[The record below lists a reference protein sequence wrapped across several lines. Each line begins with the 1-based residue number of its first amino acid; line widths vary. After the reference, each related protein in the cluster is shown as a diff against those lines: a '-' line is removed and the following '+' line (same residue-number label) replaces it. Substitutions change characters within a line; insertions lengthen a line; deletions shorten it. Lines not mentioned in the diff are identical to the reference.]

1 MLAGVAQLMVGVAL
15 FTVSEPLPV
24 AEPLYA
30 AFVYT
35 AVRACGEFAAV
46 GWVIVN
52 VAWPLA
58 SSVAA
63 VGAATVALVALSDT
77 LPVAGPKPGRV
88 TVTVTVA
95 SSPYVTVGAVTEM
108 SGRRT
113 VTVAKLPAFV
123 PPFARYVKLSTP
135 GKYVPGV

>member
-1 MLAGVAQLMVGVAL
+1 MSAGLAQLMVGVAL

-35 AVRACGEFAAV
+35 AVSACEEFAAV

-58 SSVAA
+58 PSVAE
-63 VGAATVALVALSDT
+63 VGAATVALTALSDT
-77 LPVAGPKPGRV
+77 LPVAGPRPGSV
-88 TVTVTVA
+88 TVTVTIA
-95 SSPYVTVGAVTEM
+95 SSPYVTIGAVTEI
-108 SGRRT
+108 SERRI
-113 VTVAKLPAFV
+113 VTVARLLAFV
-123 PPFARYVKLSTP
+123 
-135 GKYVPGV
+135 